1 MSSSGTDIILPV
13 WNRPGETREC
23 LAALVEHSG
32 DARLI
37 LLDLGSDT
45 ETEQLLL
52 DFAEFL
58 GERAIL
64 FRSERTRG
72 FVETV
77 NRGLSTASAALMIAL
92 RASSRVTSGW
102 LEPLRVASQ
111 KPDAGVLVPCLAP
124 KGGGQSLRK
133 RSEGM
138 PAEASHGAF
147 SAVGITRCL
156 YEKIGGF
163 DCGLD
168 GDVWCLRDYSR
179 RADRAGF
186 HTLHVEGPPVLFRDE
201 AVYGSPARRELLL
214 RESAAAFSARWGDGQ
229 TYSLCL
235 SRNAPQE
242 ALSRVFAVILA
253 GARRGHRFF
262 VLVPSGMSRRIKG
275 AGLHRLHENITLV
288 PLSRFFPSRSVRSA
302 FARFRVTYPDMKL
315 LSGMEGLLDL
325 DGEVGVPFTEIEN
338 HFTAVEV

>member
-23 LAALVEHSG
+23 LAALVEHSD

-45 ETEQLLL
+45 ETEQLLHE
-52 DFAEFL
+52 FAEFL

-64 FRSERTRG
+64 FRSERALG

-77 NRGLSTASAALMIAL
+77 NRGLSTASAPLMIAL

-124 KGGGQSLRK
+124 KGGGQSPRK

-138 PAEASHGAF
+138 PAEASHGVF
-147 SAVGITRCL
+147 SAIGITRRL

-168 GDVWCLRDYSR
+168 GNVWCLRDYSR
-179 RADRAGF
+179 RADLAGF

-201 AVYGSPARRELLL
+201 AVYGSPARREQLL
-214 RESAAAFSARWGDGQ
+214 RDSAAAFSARWGEGQ

-235 SRNAPQE
+235 SRNADQE
-242 ALSRVFAVILA
+242 ALARVFAVILA
-253 GARRGHRFF
+253 GARRDHRFF
-262 VLVPSGMSRRIKG
+262 VLVPSCMYRRIKG
-275 AGLHRLHENITLV
+275 VGLHRLHENITLE
-288 PLSRFFPSRSVRSA
+288 PFSRFFTSRSVRSA

-325 DGEVGVPFTEIEN
+325 DGEVVVPFTEMEN